1 MNFEEKIIERLKRIE
16 REVERLRVKERP
28 AGGSGVTDHG
38 ALTGLSDNDH
48 PQYLLTTGEAADSA
62 KLGGVN
68 AADYEKGWIPAS
80 GWKIYQTN
88 WVNNVTGAQ
97 TLYSVGDKIK
107 LTNDGS
113 TKYFY
118 IISAPTSASL
128 KLVGDTTVGAAGTV
142 LTNVYYSHAS
152 NPVGFP
158 QWFDYTPILTVSGG
172 TAPTYATF
180 INRYCQVGKLVVVTG
195 QWYNASGGTAGA
207 GAAEI
212 LVTLPVPPKNLDAV
226 ITGSAGYGNGG
237 AYATGGI
244 YIFAS
249 SSKFAITKLD
259 AGFLTGAAQNN
270 AMRSVYFTFE
280 YEAA

>member
-1 MNFEEKIIERLKRIE
+1 MKSFEETVISRLQLVE
-16 REVERLRVKERP
+16 REVERLRVKESP
-28 AGGSGVTDHG
+28 DMS
-38 ALTGLSDNDH
+38 S
-48 PQYLLTTGEAADSA
+48 YLGITAKAADSA

-68 AADYEKGWIPAS
+68 ASDLLSGWIPAS
-80 GWKIYQTN
+80 GWTIN
-88 WVNNVTGAQ
+88 DAANGAVNVPSGA
-97 TLYSVGDKIK
+97 LSIYSVGDKVK
-107 LTNDGS
+107 LTNQ
-113 TKYFY
+113 TVKYFY
-118 IISAPTSASL
+118 IVRVEDNYMFLNGGSNYVLS
-128 KLVGDTTVGAAGTV
+128 GAYGTV